1 MGHKKI
7 GGRGQALPQADDL
20 KSKYAAQAKHRQRHL
35 RLRASACMACDPSH
49 SLAFACIRLQFRG
62 LFFSDRR
69 RGTVG
74 SSLGRLR
81 PWRRNPR
88 HPRPGHVFSILGV
101 LWDAVRRQPTCLS
114 DGPHH
119 WVTRIRRGKKRLA
132 LGLSPVEALLGHP
145 GRSSR
150 PGSEAPELSQ
160 EFRNS
165 RSRA

>member
-1 MGHKKI
+1 MENGTQEI

-49 SLAFACIRLQFRG
+49 SLAFACSSEG
-62 LFFSDRR
+62 SSSPDCR
-69 RGTVG
+69 RGTAG

-101 LWDAVRRQPTCLS
+101 LWDAVRRQATCLS

-119 WVTRIRRGKKRLA
+119 WVTKRDAEKSAKK
-132 LGLSPVEALLGHP
+132 LGHSPVEALLGHP

-160 EFRNS
+160 DFRNS